1 MTEVG
6 HVNPRKTLLIMLVL
20 LFAGGLTIYANT
32 AGLSVS
38 FNKYRSIA
46 ATEVDGKVY
55 LDLEDAAEK
64 MHAIV
69 VRNGSKVAL
78 HKPNV
83 NLIPIFEQNTTRL
96 YKGLTTTFWVHI
108 TVDGLELKVSEL
120 KLTLTS
126 PYEEEVVL
134 MRIDTSD
141 PALQGGEFIQKV
153 SDPVKYHFK
162 YAAKY
167 YLRLWLKPE
176 GDDRFHLVG
185 ERALYVTS

>member
-1 MTEVG
+1 
-6 HVNPRKTLLIMLVL
+6 VNPRKTLLLMLVL

-32 AGLSVS
+32 AGLVS

-55 LDLEDAAEK
+55 LDLEDAAKK

-83 NLIPIFEQNTTRL
+83 NLTPILEQNKNLL
-96 YKGLTTTFWVHI
+96 YKGLTTSLMVLVN
-108 TVDGLELKVSEL
+108 VDGLELKVSEL

-126 PYEEEVVL
+126 PYDEEEVL
-134 MRIDTSD
+134 MHIDASD

-153 SDPVKYHFK
+153 SEPFKYHFK

>member
-1 MTEVG
+1 M
-6 HVNPRKTLLIMLVL
+6 NPRKTLLLMLVL

-32 AGLSVS
+32 AGLSIS
-38 FNKYRSIA
+38 FNKYRSIDA
-46 ATEVDGKVY
+46 VEVDGKVY

-69 VRNGSKVAL
+69 ERNGSKVVL

-83 NLIPIFEQNTTRL
+83 NMIPILEQKTTRL
-96 YKGLTTTFWVHI
+96 YKGLTTSFWVHV

-120 KLTLTS
+120 KLTLDT
-126 PYEEEVVL
+126 PYEEEVL
-134 MRIDTSD
+134 MHIDASD

-153 SDPVKYHFK
+153 TEPFKYHFK